1 MLTMVNAQNADYSS
15 NLTLKDFAQ
24 SKIASKS
31 TKKVAQSALMDI
43 KSIRKEA
50 ALCMILTALPEISM
64 KNVSDATKDSMS
76 ILNQDVA
83 QLF

>member
-1 MLTMVNAQNADYSS
+1 MVNAQNADYSS